1 MVLSVMALVM
11 MVMLVLHNNAGTAF
25 NTTVHFTDGSTTVFK
40 RRERPHVVF
49 SDPTRP
55 STPTH
60 LTSVSSPRA
69 IRIVRQGGR
78 HTERHTERHAGTERG
93 TRHRGT
99 QRQECGL
106 LTCMQ
111 THDMQSPFHRELST
125 ATVISRT
132 PCYNQY
138 TTDETP
144 LRV

>member
-1 MVLSVMALVM
+1 MLRLLYVRFFFHDDASLVTMVVMVLLMMALVM

-69 IRIVRQGGR
+69 IHV
-78 HTERHTERHAGTERG
+78 
-93 TRHRGT
+93 
-99 QRQECGL
+99 
-106 LTCMQ
+106 
-111 THDMQSPFHRELST
+111 
-125 ATVISRT
+125 
-132 PCYNQY
+132 
-138 TTDETP
+138 
-144 LRV
+144 